1 MNRYIQAFFDA
12 IESHLL
18 QNPIFKAYTI
28 MRFEIA
34 FSEGKLRIKSLLQ
47 DGGTVE
53 FFLYVDETKGDIHL
67 LKYSVHWQDGQDR
80 LIRRWDNAPHYPD
93 LPNAPHHIH
102 EADGSISSADTL
114 PSIFQIFQEIEDRVI
129 G

>member
-1 MNRYIQAFFDA
+1 MNRYIHDFFHE

-28 MRFEIA
+28 MRSEVA

-47 DGGTVE
+47 DGGTAE
-53 FFLYVDETKGDIHL
+53 FFLYVQETKGDIHL
-67 LKYSVHWQDGQDR
+67 LKYSFHWQDEHAQ
-80 LIRRWDNAPHYPD
+80 LIRRWDNAPHYLD

-102 EADGSISSADTL
+102 ESDGSVSCADIL
-114 PSIFQIFQEIEDRVI
+114 PNIFQIFQEIEDRLKH
-129 G
+129 